1 MIAAAV
7 IDVLMLGMFV
17 ATLAGAIA
25 MLGWVLLVALPVWV
39 RLLVEP
45 LLERRRQTRERVPQ
59 PRRPQRNSV
68 HRSPRRPHLVA
79 DAWADV
85 DLWADLAWLYRASAV
100 SQGA

>member
-1 MIAAAV
+1 MIASAMINV
-7 IDVLMLGMFV
+7 VTLGMLV
-17 ATLAGAIA
+17 ATLAGATA

-39 RLLVEP
+39 RLIAEP
-45 LLERRRQTRERVPQ
+45 LIERRQQHQQRVLQ
-59 PRRPQRNSV
+59 PRRPLRNSV

-85 DLWADLAWLYRASAV
+85 DLWADVAWLYRAGAI

>member
-1 MIAAAV
+1 MIASAMINAV
-7 IDVLMLGMFV
+7 TLGMFV
-17 ATLAGAIA
+17 ATLAGVTA
-25 MLGWVLLVALPVWV
+25 MLGWVLLVALPMWV
-39 RLLVEP
+39 RLIAEP
-45 LLERRRQTRERVPQ
+45 LIERRQQYRQRVLQ

-85 DLWADLAWLYRASAV
+85 DLWADVAWLYRAGAI